1 LQLIFFK
8 RITLGRISKKRVK
21 FSIEIVMVR
30 KNLKKSLE
38 TKGLQVGATLLDT
51 VGRYNGESG
60 INKHTTVS

>member
-1 LQLIFFK
+1 MCEKDVNVWVVFHATNFFFK

-51 VGRYNGESG
+51 LGR
-60 INKHTTVS
+60 

>member
-1 LQLIFFK
+1 MCEKDVNVWVVFHATNFFFK

-38 TKGLQVGATLLDT
+38 TK
-51 VGRYNGESG
+51 
-60 INKHTTVS
+60 